1 MSKLSSGAGRMGMNE
16 ESAGQRS
23 RSRETEQGL
32 EDINEKD
39 DNRGDR
45 KRWGRLRLGR

>member
-1 MSKLSSGAGRMGMNE
+1 MRRVQDRDQE
-16 ESAGQRS
+16 VERQ
-23 RSRETEQGL
+23 EQGL